1 MVPCL
6 VELSFHAAERF
17 STRQEHV
24 HGKQHLHPGKR
35 DKFNQNFLKG
45 LGHGWLVHFFFGL
58 FNNYWTKLSKISRF
72 VSGEQISYLPK
83 PKAEADN

>member
-6 VELSFHAAERF
+6 VELSFHAAEGF

-58 FNNYWTKLSKISRF
+58 FNN
-72 VSGEQISYLPK
+72 
-83 PKAEADN
+83 

>member
-1 MVPCL
+1 MISCL
-6 VELSFHAAERF
+6 VELSFHAAEGL

-35 DKFNQNFLKG
+35 DKFNQNFLKN
-45 LGHGWLVHFFFGL
+45 LCHGWIVLFLLLL

-72 VSGEQISYLPK
+72 VSGEQISYLLK